1 MKQNMA
7 HKIFFGTELKLNIN
21 IEPIDGMTMDD
32 YDFEVEVIG
41 GTFKRSSIVIKKDDA
56 IKIDSNNY
64 VLLVDTEELG
74 VGDIK
79 CKITAYI
86 PDTDFADTLRTEVSL
101 IDTGIN
107 VINTI

>member
-1 MKQNMA
+1 MTTE
-7 HKIFFGTELKLNIN
+7 IFLGTELKLNIN
-21 IEPIDGMTMDD
+21 IEPMGEFTMDD
-32 YDFEVEVIG
+32 YDWLVDVYCS
-41 GTFKRSSIVIKKDDA
+41 TKRVLTISKSSA

-74 VGDIK
+74 AGDVK

-86 PDTDFADTLRTEVSL
+86 PDFDFPDTLRTEVSM

-107 VINTI
+107 VIKTI

>member
-1 MKQNMA
+1 MA
-7 HKIFFGTELKLNIN
+7 TEIFLGTELKLNIN
-21 IEPIDGMTMDD
+21 IEPMGEFTMDD
-32 YDFEVEVIG
+32 YDWLVDVYCS
-41 GTFKRSSIVIKKDDA
+41 TKRVLTISKSSA

-74 VGDIK
+74 AGDVK

-86 PDTDFADTLRTEVSL
+86 PDFDFPDTLRTEVSM

-107 VINTI
+107 VIKTI